1 MYNPL
6 PTNLKLNKSII
17 HGVGL
22 FAKEDIPKNTVL
34 GISHVSHDW
43 FDNGW
48 IRTPLGGFYN
58 HSEKPNCKIIDKDL
72 DTGFNTPVK
81 ILQTIKEI
89 KVDEELTCTY
99 TIWKMEESKVIKES
113 DWLGL

>member
-6 PTNLKLNKSII
+6 PINLKLNKSKI
-17 HGVGL
+17 HGFGL
-22 FAKEDIPKNTVL
+22 FANEEIPKNTVL
-34 GISHVSHDW
+34 GISHVSHDC
-43 FDNGW
+43 FENGW

-58 HSEKPNCKIIDKDL
+58 HSEKPNCEIVDAHL
-72 DTGFNTPVK
+72 DNKTPVK

-99 TIWKMEESKVIKES
+99 TIWKMEESKVTKES